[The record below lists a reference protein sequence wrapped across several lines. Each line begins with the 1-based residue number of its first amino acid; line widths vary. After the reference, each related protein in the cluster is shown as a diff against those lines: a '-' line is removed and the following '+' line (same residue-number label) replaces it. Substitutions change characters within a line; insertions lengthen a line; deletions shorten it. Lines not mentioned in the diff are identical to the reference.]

1 MCFLY
6 AVCSYVSYC
15 DSVLHVLHFHMV
27 KAQFEKHE
35 SELKE
40 LSNNIE
46 ALRRNFSELYELKFV
61 LRHTE
66 DFLIEVA

>member
-1 MCFLY
+1 
-6 AVCSYVSYC
+6 
-15 DSVLHVLHFHMV
+15 MV
-27 KAQFEKHE
+27 TECMFQAQFEKHE
-35 SELKE
+35 SELRE

-66 DFLIEVA
+66 DFLIEVKPKCAIILFADA